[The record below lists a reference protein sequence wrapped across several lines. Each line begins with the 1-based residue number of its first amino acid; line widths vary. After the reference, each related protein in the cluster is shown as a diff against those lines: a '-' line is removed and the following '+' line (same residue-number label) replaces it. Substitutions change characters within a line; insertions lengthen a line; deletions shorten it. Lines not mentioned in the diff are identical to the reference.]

1 MQSLLQSFPDQ
12 VVDIYFLLLK
22 LLTMMRGLS
31 DSRWSPRVSFALK
44 LVIWVFVIT
53 KSFFLMGKYHNSV
66 SFLKSSIR
74 ISKHFWCIGFHL
86 KWVFWWVNSLN
97 GSAFWVKFSM
107 KSKFDCIVHKK
118 LMWSFL
124 LVGAVMKLSASI
136 LAGSGCILTTLNIMP
151 QNLISLEPNLYF
163 SGFIVSTALLIAQTY

>member
-1 MQSLLQSFPDQ
+1 MQGLLQSFPDQ

-22 LLTMMRGLS
+22 LRTMMGGLS

-44 LVIWVFVIT
+44 LVMWVFVIT
-53 KSFFLMGKYHNSV
+53 KIFFLTGKYRNSV

-107 KSKFDCIVHKK
+107 KSKFDWIIHKK
-118 LMWSFL
+118 TNVVILVSWSCDEIECIYFGRIWL
-124 LVGAVMKLSASI
+124 HSI
-136 LAGSGCILTTLNIMP
+136 NTEYHAPKFN
-151 QNLISLEPNLYF
+151 LEPNLCF